1 MIKEYQVLKSF
12 QAFKN
17 NLKYRKEIRQLMA
30 KECLNIKED
39 SVYTVE
45 TLQIKR
51 KKLQLQKYKKKNKIK
66 MNKCLTGNHF
76 LTMQT

>member
-1 MIKEYQVLKSF
+1 MIKEYQVHKSF

-17 NLKYRKEIRQLMA
+17 NLKYRKEIRQLMV

-39 SVYTVE
+39 SGYTVE
-45 TLQIKR
+45 TLQITR
-51 KKLQLQKYKKKNKIK
+51 EKLQPQKYKKKIKIK
-66 MNKCLTGNHF
+66 INKCLSGNHF

>member
-1 MIKEYQVLKSF
+1 MIKEYQVHKSF

-45 TLQIKR
+45 TLQITR